1 VATAPLTPQKSP
13 LVLWHLL
20 SLDAPTVAA
29 LWTWFIAAV
38 SRVPL
43 PVASPLA
50 MFIAVWM
57 LYAADRLLDAS
68 QLNPSPLEARH
79 LFHHRHRNAF
89 LGCIVLASVVLAALL
104 PRIPSEAIHLYLI
117 LGGLTF
123 GYFILIHA
131 TSSAHRLPKE
141 FAVGLF
147 FAAATFIP
155 TVARDPSLRL
165 PLLLPA
171 LLFAALCTF
180 NCLLIYAWE
189 DGPERLPG
197 HANRSAH
204 TTTRFALRHLS
215 FFAAMIIVAG
225 AALSLFN
232 RATSWPISFAITL
245 SAVFLLL
252 LHHRRR
258 RMTTVRLRA
267 AADLVLLTPILLI
280 PFLR

>member
-1 VATAPLTPQKSP
+1 VPTAPQTPKNSTLT
-13 LVLWHLL
+13 LWHLL

-29 LWTWFIAAV
+29 LWTWFIAAA
-38 SRVPL
+38 SGIHL
-43 PVASPLA
+43 PVSSPLA
-50 MFIAVWM
+50 MFTAVWM

-79 LFHHRHRNAF
+79 LFHHRHRPAF
-89 LGCIVLASVVLAALL
+89 LTCIALASIALAALL

-155 TVARDPSLRL
+155 TVARHPSLRL
-165 PLLLPA
+165 PLLPPA
-171 LLFAALCTF
+171 MLFAALSTL

-189 DGPERLPG
+189 HDPER
-197 HANRSAH
+197 SAA
-204 TTTRFALRHLS
+204 TRFALRHLPL
-215 FFAAMIIVAG
+215 FASTIILAG
-225 AALSLFN
+225 AALTLLDH
-232 RATSWPISFAITL
+232 RAPWQIPLATTFSAILLLILHYHRHRIRAIT
-245 SAVFLLL
+245 
-252 LHHRRR
+252 
-258 RMTTVRLRA
+258 LRA
-267 AADLVLLTPILLI
+267 AADLVLLTPLVLI
-280 PFLR
+280 PFLRR